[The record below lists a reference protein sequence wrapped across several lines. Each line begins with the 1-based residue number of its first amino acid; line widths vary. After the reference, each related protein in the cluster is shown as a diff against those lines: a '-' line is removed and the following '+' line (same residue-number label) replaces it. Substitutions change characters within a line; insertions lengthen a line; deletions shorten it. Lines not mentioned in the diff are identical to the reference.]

1 VRADEKQLT
10 AGRPAQLGLHV
21 PSTYT
26 RNALYCSLDEL
37 LVYTVWA
44 RGQHQRRAA
53 GFVGVVEGCFMD
65 RLVAVAVY
73 SCQRHLFE
81 RSAAAAAAAAAVD
94 NGDE

>member
-1 VRADEKQLT
+1 
-10 AGRPAQLGLHV
+10 
-21 PSTYT
+21 
-26 RNALYCSLDEL
+26 
-37 LVYTVWA
+37 
-44 RGQHQRRAA
+44 
-53 GFVGVVEGCFMD
+53 VGVVEGCFMD